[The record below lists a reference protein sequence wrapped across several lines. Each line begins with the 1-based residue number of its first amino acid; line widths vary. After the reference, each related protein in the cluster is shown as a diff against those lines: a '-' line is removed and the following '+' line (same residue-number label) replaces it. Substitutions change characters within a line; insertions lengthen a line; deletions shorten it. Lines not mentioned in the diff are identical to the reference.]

1 MGGTEVL
8 KRIALAITAT
18 AAITVVSWPAQSGA
32 AAQGGCSLSGAAKVS
47 PGLVQE
53 EQAIKFSFTGVFDHC
68 QGTPGVTSGKV
79 KASGSGT
86 GSCGGNATKG
96 AGKIVWNNGKTSV
109 IKFATEG
116 HGVLVDVTGKI
127 TKGLFKGTP
136 ARAELVFQTD
146 EPQACLDGGVTKPTF
161 DGAAFLGF

>member
-1 MGGTEVL
+1 VL
-8 KRIALAITAT
+8 KRVALAATAT
-18 AAITVVSWPAQSGA
+18 AAIVVVTWPAAQSGA

-47 PGLVQE
+47 PGLTTE
-53 EQAIKFSFTGVFDHC
+53 EQAIKFSFTGLFDQC
-68 QGTPGVTSGKV
+68 QGVEGVTSGKV
-79 KASGSGT
+79 KAAGKGT
-86 GSCGGNATKG
+86 GSCGGNTTKG
-96 AGKIVWNNGKTSV
+96 AGKIVWNNGKTSL

-146 EPQACLDGGVTKPTF
+146 EPQACLDGGVTNPTF
-161 DGAAFLGF
+161 DGLATLGF